1 MRSSGGQNRTGKAAH
16 LAVVPWGSQD
26 PPVGGKPVDGTQV
39 PGPAVG
45 RPARLRITVSP
56 WPVLDGWAG
65 LPVKASLLLDVI
77 HVTTAELGTACDAI
91 GSAADLP
98 GHLG

>member
-1 MRSSGGQNRTGKAAH
+1 
-16 LAVVPWGSQD
+16 
-26 PPVGGKPVDGTQV
+26 
-39 PGPAVG
+39 
-45 RPARLRITVSP
+45 
-56 WPVLDGWAG
+56 VLDGWAG

-77 HVTTAELGTACDAI
+77 HVTTTELGTACDAI